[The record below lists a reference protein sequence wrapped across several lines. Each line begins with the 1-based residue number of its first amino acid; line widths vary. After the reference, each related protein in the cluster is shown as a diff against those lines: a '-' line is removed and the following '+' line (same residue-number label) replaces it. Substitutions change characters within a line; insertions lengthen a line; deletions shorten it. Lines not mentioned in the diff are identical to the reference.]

1 MSSPTPPVRSDAR
14 ANRRRILAAADRVYA
29 KEGVDVTLD
38 RIAQAAGV
46 GVGTV
51 YRNFANKAEL
61 VDAVLHD
68 RLDGMLDLADACAAD
83 DDARAGLFRFLRTVS
98 GWIRESV
105 AMGQLL
111 DGRADHRSR
120 LLEVRAEFTPWVE
133 ALITRAREAGQ
144 IRTDFSV
151 QDLPMIFTMLSAVQ
165 ERTKDVDAGQVD
177 RYLDMLL
184 DAIAMPEAASA
195 HPPLSEEQ
203 LLQVL
208 GSRR

>member
-29 KEGVDVTLD
+29 QEGVDVTLD

-120 LLEVRAEFTPWVE
+120 LLEARAEFAPWVE

-144 IRTDFSV
+144 IRADFSV
-151 QDLPMIFTMLSAVQ
+151 QDLPMIFTMLGAVQ

-177 RYLDMLL
+177 RYLGMLL

-208 GSRR
+208 GSRC